1 MSNIYLRQAR
11 SEDLPKVFDI
21 ISGAKKTL
29 RDRGVDQWQSGYP
42 DEAILKQDL
51 ADGINY
57 VMLLD
62 GDVVGTAALQQGTEQ
77 SYEEL
82 SNGTWDKDS
91 NKEYSVIHRIAVEPG
106 HQGQHLSAALI
117 RQLLTISYQLGYS
130 DVRIDTHPDNLVMQH
145 VITTNG
151 FIEKGEISMEE
162 DEGARKA
169 YQLLLH

>member
-11 SEDLPKVFDI
+11 SEDLPKVLDI

-51 ADGINY
+51 KDGINY
-57 VMLLD
+57 VLLLD
-62 GDVVGTAALQQGTEQ
+62 GEVVGTAALQQGIEEN
-77 SYEEL
+77 YENIV
-82 SNGTWDKDS
+82 NGSWDKDS
-91 NKEYSVIHRIAVEPG
+91 KKEYSVIHRIAVEPG
-106 HQGQHLSAALI
+106 HQGKHLSAALI

-130 DVRIDTHPDNLVMQH
+130 DVRIDTHPENLVMQH

-151 FIEKGEISMEE
+151 FVEKGEISMEE
-162 DEGARKA
+162 DDGPRKA
-169 YQLLLH
+169 YQIILK

>member
-1 MSNIYLRQAR
+1 MSNVYLRQAR
-11 SEDLPKVFDI
+11 SEDLPKVLDI

-29 RDRGVDQWQSGYP
+29 RDRGVDQWQTGYP

-51 ADGINY
+51 NDGINY

-62 GDVVGTAALQQGTEQ
+62 GEVVGTAALQQGIEPN
-77 SYEEL
+77 YEKL
-82 SNGTWDKDS
+82 VNGKWDAES

-130 DVRIDTHPDNLVMQH
+130 DVRIDTHPENLVMQH

-151 FIEKGEISMEE
+151 FVEKGEISMEE
-162 DEGARKA
+162 DEGVRKA